1 MASVAGAAV
10 EAARVAARAK
20 DIELRTAIDASLWMD
35 ADPARLQQI
44 ISNLLTNALK
54 FTSANGTVE
63 VRANRTGTSARIVV
77 DDSGI
82 GMAPELVP
90 VVFDRFRQGEGS
102 AMQSSHKGLGLGL
115 AIVKHLVDLHGGEIN
130 AASAGIGK
138 GSTFT
143 VTLPLARDAMPAC
156 RAEAAPATGSLLAG
170 IRVLVVDDDA
180 DARLTLTTMLEQF
193 GAVTTAVA
201 SADEAVANLRG
212 EHVDVLLSD
221 LAATDREASA
231 MIRKIRANY
240 SDAILPAAAL
250 SVYADADHRRRAIEA
265 GFQEHLVKPVE
276 PAILAETLAHLVR
289 RADHI
294 GH

>member
-1 MASVAGAAV
+1 M
-10 EAARVAARAK
+10 
-20 DIELRTAIDASLWMD
+20 
-35 ADPARLQQI
+35 P
-44 ISNLLTNALK
+44 
-54 FTSANGTVE
+54 
-63 VRANRTGTSARIVV
+63 
-77 DDSGI
+77 
-82 GMAPELVP
+82 
-90 VVFDRFRQGEGS
+90 
-102 AMQSSHKGLGLGL
+102 
-115 AIVKHLVDLHGGEIN
+115 
-130 AASAGIGK
+130 
-138 GSTFT
+138 
-143 VTLPLARDAMPAC
+143 MPAMS
-156 RAEAAPATGSLLAG
+156 RGGAPASGSLLAG

-231 MIRKIRANY
+231 MIRKIRMNH
-240 SDAILPAAAL
+240 SDAVLPAAAL
-250 SVYADADHRRRAIEA
+250 GVYADGDHRLRAIEA